1 MALKLRSLSFIYLLL
16 NHIHSMLQEP
26 HRVTVDSGTLRGCA
40 EVGMERWCDD
50 VFSDINTK
58 SKIVTYSYIIKEML
72 RSIYITLCWPKKP
85 PVSSGILAPFVWK
98 PFFCYCSGF
107 FIALLRLNM
116 MWLTWENELS
126 NVPLQSESHARTSSL
141 LVITHTEVLFC
152 TEYVCTA
159 PLPTVCY
166 YFKCKKTHILPLFDV
181 KVKLMSSN
189 EALFVLFLI

>member
-50 VFSDINTK
+50 VFSDISTK
-58 SKIVTYSYIIKEML
+58 SKIVTQFIHYQGNAQKYLHYFML
-72 RSIYITLCWPKKP
+72 TQKP

-98 PFFCYCSGF
+98 PFFCYRSGF
-107 FIALLRLNM
+107 CIALLCLNM

-141 LVITHTEVLFC
+141 LVITHAEVLFC
-152 TEYVCTA
+152 TENVCTA

-166 YFKCKKTHILPLFDV
+166 YFKCKKHTFFLR
-181 KVKLMSSN
+181 LM
-189 EALFVLFLI
+189 

>member
-1 MALKLRSLSFIYLLL
+1 MWWCFQWHQYKIKNSHVLHTLSRKCSEVFTLLYADPGFLWDFSFICVKAF
-16 NHIHSMLQEP
+16 IS
-26 HRVTVDSGTLRGCA
+26 
-40 EVGMERWCDD
+40 
-50 VFSDINTK
+50 
-58 SKIVTYSYIIKEML
+58 
-72 RSIYITLCWPKKP
+72 
-85 PVSSGILAPFVWK
+85 
-98 PFFCYCSGF
+98 CYFSGF

-181 KVKLMSSN
+181 KVRLMSSN